1 MMEPSHYLFFGIFT
15 VLTAATV
22 VGNVLARRQLASD
35 PNPVI
40 ENLNARIRSWWLIV
54 TLVVVAFLAGLP
66 GMIVLFG
73 LASFAALREFLSLL
87 HTKRSDHLALWV
99 SFFVI
104 LPLQYYWIV
113 IDWYGVFSIFMPV
126 YAFVALPTIAVLRGD
141 PSRYMQRVA
150 EVQWALMICVYC
162 VSHVPALMTLKLT
175 DPLASP
181 ALLIAFLL
189 IVAQGSDVLQYV
201 FGKLFGRRRVAP
213 TLSPS
218 KTWEGLIGGVASAT
232 LLGGSLWWITPFSI
246 PEAMALAF
254 LIAVMGFFGG
264 LVMSA
269 IKRDL
274 KVKDW
279 SDMIAGHGGTLDR
292 LDSLI
297 FSAPIFFHVTRY
309 AFTA

>member
-1 MMEPSHYLFFGIFT
+1 MDPAHYLLFGIFAILAIST
-15 VLTAATV
+15 F
-22 VGNVLARRQLASD
+22 VGNMLARRQLASG

-40 ENLNARIRSWWLIV
+40 KNLNARIKSWWFMI

-66 GMIVLFG
+66 GMIILFG
-73 LASFAALREFLSLL
+73 LASFASLREFLSLL

-126 YAFVALPTIAVLRGD
+126 YAFVALPIVAVLRGD
-141 PSRYMQRVA
+141 PNRYMQRVA
-150 EVQWALMICVYC
+150 EVQWALMTCVYC
-162 VSHVPALMTLKLT
+162 VSHVPALMTLKLSDQST
-175 DPLASP
+175 NP
-181 ALLIAFLL
+181 ALLIFFLL
-189 IVAQGSDVLQYV
+189 IVAQGSDVLQYI
-201 FGKLFGRRRVAP
+201 FGKLLGRRKVAP

-218 KTWEGLIGGVASAT
+218 KTWEGLIGGVAGAT
-232 LLGGSLWWITPFSI
+232 LLGGSLWWITPFNV

-254 LIAVMGFFGG
+254 LISMMGFFGG

-292 LDSLI
+292 LDSLV
-297 FSAPIFFHVTRY
+297 FSAPVFFHVTRY
-309 AFTA
+309 AFTV